1 MDAFPSFKSWF
12 VALLFAL
19 LAGMPLRLA
28 AQEKPLVIGLLP
40 SLSPRMLIANYQPFR
55 IYLERQLKRPVEMV
69 TATDFTTFHKS
80 TMAGQY
86 DLVVTAAHLAR
97 LAQTEAGYIPLAAYQ
112 SVNQAVL
119 VTSRADPLKSINDL
133 KGNKIA
139 TLDRVALI
147 SIQTKVWLE
156 KQGLYEDRDY
166 QLLKTSSHNSSVY
179 SVLSGESKLAIIAPG
194 GYKMFPGTMQDN
206 IQILATLPEVP
217 MVMWVAHPRLFHSVP
232 ILRDSLLAFS
242 PRLLEGKQ
250 FFDRTS
256 YQGMRKIS
264 SEEMKSL
271 DPYLP
276 YLKRHLGQ

>member
-1 MDAFPSFKSWF
+1 MDGHPSFKSWLIAF
-12 VALLFAL
+12 LLAL

-40 SLSPRMLIANYQPFR
+40 SLSPRVLIANYQPFR

-119 VTSRADPLKSINDL
+119 VTSRVDPLKSIHDL

-156 KQGLYEDRDY
+156 KQDLYEDRDY

-179 SVLSGESKLAIIAPG
+179 SVLSGESKLAILAPG
-194 GYKMFPGTMQDN
+194 GYKMLPDKMQEN

-217 MVMWVAHPRLFHSVP
+217 MVMWVAHPRLYHSVP
-232 ILRDSLLAFS
+232 ALRDSLLAFS
-242 PRLLEGKQ
+242 PRLREGKQ
-250 FFDRTS
+250 FFEKTS

-276 YLKRHLGQ
+276 YLKQHLGQ